1 MVDIARRNL
10 FQEKL
15 RFMISSGGVA
25 LAIMLILILNGF
37 YTGLDRQV
45 NAYLDNTP
53 IDIVVARQG
62 LRNFVGANSLVPL
75 ADRKKIEDVEGVR
88 KVIPVFVS
96 YAVLEIKSRKVFALL
111 IGFDPKVGGG
121 PWQML
126 EGRSE
131 IKNNEMVYDE
141 TAAIRN
147 HLKIGDKLTVPGQ
160 DLKIVGLSGGTSTF
174 MTGTAFITFEQAAL
188 LRQTSGTSGYFLVA
202 AERDVDT
209 TSLRKRIAR
218 VVPNLSVV
226 DKTTMAKNDVAL
238 FAGVFSG
245 PLLLMVIIAFFI
257 GILLV
262 GLTVYTATVER
273 SKEYGV
279 LKAIG
284 MKNKKLYLVVFE
296 QAIISSILGFALGVG
311 LSFVLVSMISRSAP
325 QFLIL
330 IEAGFIARLFPVAV
344 LISLLASY
352 LPIRVI
358 AKLDP
363 AIAFSKGA

>member
-10 FQEKL
+10 LQEKM
-15 RFMISSGGVA
+15 RFVISSGGVA
-25 LAIMLILILNGF
+25 LAIMLILILDGF
-37 YTGLDRQV
+37 YVGLNRQV

-53 IDIVVARQG
+53 IDLVVARRG
-62 LRNFVGANSLVPL
+62 LRNFVGANSSVPL
-75 ADRKKIEDVEGVR
+75 GDRQKIESVEGVR

-96 YAVLEIKSRKVFALL
+96 YAVLEIKGRKVFALL
-111 IGFDPKVGGG
+111 VGFDPKVGGG

-126 EGRSE
+126 EGSSDV
-131 IKNNEMVYDE
+131 KNNEIVYDKI
-141 TAAIRN
+141 AAARN

-160 DLKIVGLSGGTSTF
+160 SLKIVGLSGGTSTF
-174 MTGTAFITFEQAAL
+174 MTGTAFITFEQAAR
-188 LRQTSGTSGYFLVA
+188 LRRTSGTSGYFLVA
-202 AERDVDT
+202 AEKGVDGG
-209 TSLRKRIAR
+209 SLRKRIAR

-226 DKTTMAKNDVAL
+226 DKETMARNDVAL

-273 SKEYGV
+273 AKEYGV

-284 MKNKKLYLVVFE
+284 MKNKKLYSIVFE
-296 QAIISSILGFALGVG
+296 QAIISSILGFAAGVG
-311 LSFVLVSMISRSAP
+311 LSFMLVSLISRAAP

-330 IEAGFIARLFPVAV
+330 IEAGFIARLFPVAI
-344 LISLLASY
+344 LMSLLASY